1 MSSDTNAGQNYE
13 ERFHELTVFVEE
25 ALVKVRND
33 EMPDLS
39 QLDGRVAGLC
49 ADIEAAE
56 PQVQSYV
63 QPLMATMIGRLDEL
77 ATALNEYQQK
87 LQSGQG

>member
-1 MSSDTNAGQNYE
+1 MSSDIESYE

-25 ALVKVRND
+25 ALVRVRSD

-39 QLDGRVAGLC
+39 RLDGRVAGLC
-49 ADIEAAE
+49 ADIETAE

-63 QPLMATMIGRLDEL
+63 QPLMATMIGKLDEL
-77 ATALNEYQQK
+77 ATALNDYQRK
-87 LQSGQG
+87 LEGGQV

>member
-1 MSSDTNAGQNYE
+1 MSSDIESYE

-25 ALVKVRND
+25 ALVKVLGG

-39 QLDGRVAGLC
+39 RLDGRVVRLC
-49 ADIEAAE
+49 SDIESAD
-56 PQVQSYV
+56 PQMQSYV

-77 ATALNEYQQK
+77 ATALNDYQRK
-87 LQSGQG
+87 LEGGQV